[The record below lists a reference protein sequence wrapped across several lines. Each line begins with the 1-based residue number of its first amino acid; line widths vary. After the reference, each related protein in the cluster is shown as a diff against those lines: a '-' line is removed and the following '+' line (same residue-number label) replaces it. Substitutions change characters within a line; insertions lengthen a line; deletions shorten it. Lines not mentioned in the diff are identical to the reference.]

1 MTRTFALAMLFTVL
15 GAAAAVYLR
24 EESGYVLVSWRHWIL
39 ETSLLGLVASVL
51 LALGLLYGAARGFVA
66 LLRLP
71 ATIRETLAQRRAQRA
86 QQSFESGLMKL
97 LEGQWASAEVELV
110 RRAAD
115 HPAPALNY
123 LLAARAAQRAGIPVR
138 RDQYLELAAKTGE
151 GPGFATQ
158 LLRAELQLEQDP
170 AAAIPVLQDLR
181 RRDPAHPYV
190 IELLARALDRAG
202 AWEALRQLLTGI
214 EAPRALPPAQYREL
228 YARALREALAEA
240 AASARLDGVKA
251 LWESAPV
258 PVRADAEVRRAYVR
272 ALARLGA
279 ETEAA
284 AQIAQLLDAEWDGAL
299 VAVYGE
305 LEGLDPV
312 TQLATVERWVNQ
324 QGEQP
329 DLLLAA
335 GRVCMRNQ
343 LWGKARSYF
352 DGALR
357 LQPTPAAFL
366 ALARLCELTQQADDA
381 ALFHRRGLELAAGE
395 MGAGLDWVGG
405 GIGGEVGRGEGG
417 CGGG

>member
-1 MTRTFALAMLFTVL
+1 MTRILALAILFTVL

-24 EESGYVLVSWRHWIL
+24 DQTGYVLVAWRHWIL
-39 ETSLLGLVASVL
+39 ETSLPGLVAAVL
-51 LALGLLYGAARGFVA
+51 LGLGVLYGAARGLVA

-71 ATIRETLAQRRAQRA
+71 VTIRETLAQRRAQRA

-115 HPAPALNY
+115 HPTPALNY
-123 LLAARAAQRAGIPVR
+123 LLAARAAQRAGIAVR

-158 LLRAELQLEQDP
+158 LLRAELLLEQNP
-170 AAAIPVLQDLR
+170 AGAVPVLQDLR

-190 IELLARALDRAG
+190 IELLARALARAG
-202 AWEALRQLLTGI
+202 SWEPLRQLLSGV
-214 EAPRALPPAQYREL
+214 EAPRALPQAQYREL
-228 YARALREALAEA
+228 YAHALRESLAEA

-251 LWESAPV
+251 LWESAPA
-258 PVRADAEVRRAYVR
+258 PVRADAGVRRAYVR
-272 ALARLGA
+272 GLARLGA
-279 ETEAA
+279 DTEAA
-284 AQIAQLLDAEWDGAL
+284 AQIAQMLGAEWDGAL

-312 TQLATVERWVNQ
+312 TQLSAVEQWLNQ
-324 QGEQP
+324 QGEQAE
-329 DLLLAA
+329 LLLAA

-366 ALARLCELTQQADDA
+366 ALARLCELTQLPDDA
-381 ALFHRRGLELAAGE
+381 AMFHRRGLELAAAQPS
-395 MGAGLDWVGG
+395 AGQVSKA
-405 GIGGEVGRGEGG
+405 
-417 CGGG
+417 